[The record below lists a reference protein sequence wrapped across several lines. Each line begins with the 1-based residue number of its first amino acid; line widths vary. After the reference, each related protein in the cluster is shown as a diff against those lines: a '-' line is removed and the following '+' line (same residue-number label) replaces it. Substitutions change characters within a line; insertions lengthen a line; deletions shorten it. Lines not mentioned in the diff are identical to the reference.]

1 MKKSDQNR
9 KAQKLQLNTEE
20 LRAKQSVRT
29 TFKLPEKTI
38 NLLKVSAK
46 HLGIK
51 QKTLLDQLLEDENAL
66 ELLADDALTHSR
78 NENDC
83 RPKTFVL
90 SKKAL
95 EQIEDVSRRYDTS
108 RDFFVELSVSRLA
121 SYVDSLAQTHDQRR
135 ILMKELDLYKNHLDK
150 LSAKAHDTL
159 KKDDVFL
166 AKVENLAKRTRK
178 YIGEISRT
186 VKDKNEFI
194 YYLNQ

>member
-1 MKKSDQNR
+1 MKKSEQR
-9 KAQKLQLNTEE
+9 RREQELQLNTEE

-51 QKTLLDQLLEDENAL
+51 QKTLLDQLLEDDKAL
-66 ELLADDALTHSR
+66 ELLADDAVTHSR
-78 NENDC
+78 NENCC

-95 EQIEDVSRRYDTS
+95 DQIEYVSSCYEVP
-108 RDFFVELSVSRLA
+108 RDFLVELSVSRLV
-121 SYVDSLAQTHDQRR
+121 SYVESLAKTHDARR
-135 ILMKELDLYKNHLDK
+135 ALLADLDRYREQLEE
-150 LSAKAHDTL
+150 LSAKASTML
-159 KKDDVFL
+159 KKDDVFG
-166 AKVENLAKRTRK
+166 AKVEALTQRTQK
-178 YIGEISRT
+178 FVGEIRKT

-194 YYLNQ
+194 Y